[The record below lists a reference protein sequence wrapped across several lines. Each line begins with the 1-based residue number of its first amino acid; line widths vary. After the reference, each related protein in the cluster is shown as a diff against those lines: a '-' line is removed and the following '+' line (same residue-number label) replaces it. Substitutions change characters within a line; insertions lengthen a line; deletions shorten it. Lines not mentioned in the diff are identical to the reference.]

1 MQTIIIKGPSTLKGQ
16 ISISGSKNAS
26 LPIMISTLLAKGNCL
41 IHNVPNLRDTRF
53 LVSILKDLGCS
64 VDFQKN
70 ILFVKNSAIKKKS
83 ADYEYVRQMRASIVI
98 LGPAITRYKKF
109 KIALPGGCSIGTR
122 GIDLHLNALKLMG
135 IKITIKN
142 GYVSAERKKDKLK
155 SINHKFPRISVGAT
169 QNILMAATL
178 ANGNSKLKNCA
189 IEPEVID
196 LINFLNKCGASIKLK
211 NRTITIKG
219 VQELNLINYK
229 VIPDRIEAGSYILAT
244 MATKGRLTLNNFN
257 PNDLTFPLK
266 VYKDMGLKIK
276 KKSESSYEIYCKT
289 LKPVKKINTKEFP
302 GYPTDLQ
309 AQLIAAQLKSGIN
322 SKVVENIFE
331 NRFIHIP
338 ELRRFGADL
347 SIKGKTVTIH
357 KTSNLLGAEVMATDI
372 RASFSLII
380 AAMISKGKTV
390 INRIYHLD
398 RGYEDFDLKL
408 KKCGVNII
416 RKK

>member
-1 MQTIIIKGPSTLKGQ
+1 MQTVIIKGPSTLKGQ

-135 IKITIKN
+135 IKIIIKN
-142 GYVSAERKKDKLK
+142 GYISAERKKDKLNP
-155 SINHKFPRISVGAT
+155 INHKFPRISVGAT

-196 LINFLNKCGASIKLK
+196 LINFLNKCGADIKVK
-211 NRTITIKG
+211 NRTITVKG

-289 LKPVKKINTKEFP
+289 LKSVKKINTKEYP

-322 SKVVENIFE
+322 SRVVENIFE

-380 AAMISKGKTV
+380 AAMMSKGKTI